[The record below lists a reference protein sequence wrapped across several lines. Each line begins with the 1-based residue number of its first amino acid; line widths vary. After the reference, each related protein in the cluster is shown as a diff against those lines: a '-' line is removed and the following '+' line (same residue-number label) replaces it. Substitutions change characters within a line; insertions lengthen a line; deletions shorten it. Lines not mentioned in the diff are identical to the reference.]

1 MPSFQFSNVAI
12 KAIATAIPANIK
24 KFDVSNRQTARFVK
38 QIGIE
43 QVHIS
48 ITEQTAVDLGYV
60 ALQQA
65 LDKAGWS
72 ASDLDMLIVNTQT
85 PDFVGGSSNAALLH
99 HYMKLDEN
107 CGILDT
113 SAGCAAVPHVLSIA
127 GSILENQ
134 PQVNRIALVIG
145 DIQWMSYCNQE
156 HINSVDHMLFGESVG
171 VILLEKQKQSPE
183 LKIQLFA
190 DGDGYKYLMI
200 LNGVKNLWHQDSTAT
215 ALQMPDGAIF
225 TPDSSGRSWPLYMNG
240 IAIHEFSTGRVCDCI
255 KKYYGAKLNGFDY
268 IVFHQANKQI
278 LNTLVSNLEL
288 DSSKV
293 LSSLAKYGNNSG
305 ASPLVVICD
314 HLHDIKESVHIFNA
328 SFGIGLTWGFT
339 DFVLNPDV
347 VCPIVYTDH
356 VFKEHAA
363 VPLAD

>member
-12 KAIATAIPANIK
+12 KAIATAVPDNVK

-38 QIGIE
+38 QMGIE

-72 ASDLDMLIVNTQT
+72 AYDLDMLIVNTQT
-85 PDFVGGSSNAALLH
+85 PDFVGGASNAALLH

-127 GSILENQ
+127 GSLLESQ
-134 PQVNRIALVIG
+134 SQVNRIAVVIG
-145 DIQWMSYCNQE
+145 DTLSYCNQE
-156 HINSVDHMLFGESVG
+156 NIGHMLFGDSVG
-171 VILLEKQKQSPE
+171 VILLEKQTQSPE
-183 LKIQLFA
+183 LAIKLFA
-190 DGDGYKYLMI
+190 DGDGYKYLLF
-200 LNGVKNLWHQDSTAT
+200 LNGIKNIRQQNNTKLH
-215 ALQMPDGAIF
+215 MPDGAI
-225 TPDSSGRSWPLYMNG
+225 TESSVSSWPLYMNG

-255 KKYYGAKLNGFDY
+255 KEYYGSKLDSYDY

-278 LNTLVSNLEL
+278 LNTLISNLEL
-288 DSSKV
+288 DSSRV

-314 HLHDIKESVHIFNA
+314 YLYNIKDSVHVFNA

-339 DFVLNPDV
+339 DFVLNV
-347 VCPIVYTDH
+347 LRQYV
-356 VFKEHAA
+356 
-363 VPLAD
+363 

>member
-12 KAIATAIPANIK
+12 KAIATAVPANIK
-24 KFDVSNRQTARFVK
+24 KFDISNRQTARFVK
-38 QIGIE
+38 QMGIE

-65 LDKAGWS
+65 LDKVGWS

-85 PDFVGGSSNAALLH
+85 PDFIGGAGNAALLH
-99 HYMKLDEN
+99 HYMKLNEN

-127 GSILENQ
+127 GSVLESQ
-134 PQVNRIALVIG
+134 SHVNRIAAVIG
-145 DIQWMSYCNQE
+145 DIQWMSYCNPE
-156 HINSVDHMLFGESVG
+156 HIESTDHMLFGESVG
-171 VILLEKQKQSPE
+171 VVLLEKQKHAPE
-183 LKIQLFA
+183 LEIKLFA

-200 LNGVKNLWHQDSTAT
+200 LNGVKNLWHQNGTEV
-215 ALQMPDGAIF
+215 QMPDGARF
-225 TPDSSGRSWPLYMNG
+225 TSNFSGKMWHIYMNG

-255 KKYYGAKLNGFDY
+255 KEYYGSKLNNYDY

-278 LNTLVSNLEL
+278 INTLTSNLNL
-288 DSSKV
+288 DASKV
-293 LSSLAKYGNNSG
+293 LSSIANYGNNSG
-305 ASPLVVICD
+305 ASPLVAICD
-314 HLHDIKESVHIFNA
+314 HLYDIKDSVHIFNA
-328 SFGIGLTWGFT
+328 SFGIGLTWGFV
-339 DFVLNPDV
+339 DFILNPDV

-356 VFKEHAA
+356 VFKEHAC
-363 VPLAD
+363 VPVA